1 MANKETE
8 NCEKFKTMIGGQALI
23 EGIMMRGPEKDAIVI
38 RGKDGLTVEVSPRK
52 LNPPDSWKNW
62 PFIRGIF
69 NFFDAQIVGVK
80 ALLRSADLAP
90 DEMQEEPSK
99 FDKWL
104 EKKLGSEAFQKAI
117 VGIAVAMGLL
127 LSIGLFFL
135 LPMVIG
141 GFFDKIITS
150 TLLLN
155 LVEGVIRMVI
165 FMAYMILVSRMP
177 DMKRVFSYHG
187 AEHKTI
193 RCAPPIG
200 NAGIDQLKRY
210 DAAYIG
216 STSEK
221 VLYLTFDAGYE
232 NGCTEKILDTLQKH
246 NVKAAFFLV
255 GNYIEKNADL
265 VRRMAEEGH
274 IVGNHTMHHYDMSK
288 ISEKAAFTK
297 ELQDLETLYKDTT
310 GQDMPK
316 YYRPPQGIYS
326 EENLRMAQELG
337 YRTVFWSLA
346 YVDWNNDSQPTREQ
360 AFAKLLPRT
369 HPGAVVLLHST
380 SKTNAEILDEL
391 LTKWEEEGYRF
402 ATVEE
407 LFAS

>member
-52 LNPPDSWKNW
+52 LNPPGSWKNW

-193 RCAPPIG
+193 RCYEARLPLTVENVRPQRRLHPRCGTSFLFLVVFIS
-200 NAGIDQLKRY
+200 II
-210 DAAYIG
+210 IG
-216 STSEK
+216 SFISWDNPAIRMLLKLALIPVVVGISYELIK
-221 VLYLTFDAGYE
+221 LAGRSDGILTRIISAPGMW
-232 NGCTEKILDTLQKH
+232 LQRITTCEPDDSQIECAI
-246 NVKAAFFLV
+246 AALEAV
-255 GNYIEKNADL
+255 IPEDENAD
-265 VRRMAEEGH
+265 R
-274 IVGNHTMHHYDMSK
+274 
-288 ISEKAAFTK
+288 
-297 ELQDLETLYKDTT
+297 
-310 GQDMPK
+310 
-316 YYRPPQGIYS
+316 
-326 EENLRMAQELG
+326 
-337 YRTVFWSLA
+337 W
-346 YVDWNNDSQPTREQ
+346 
-360 AFAKLLPRT
+360 
-369 HPGAVVLLHST
+369 
-380 SKTNAEILDEL
+380 
-391 LTKWEEEGYRF
+391 
-402 ATVEE
+402 
-407 LFAS
+407 